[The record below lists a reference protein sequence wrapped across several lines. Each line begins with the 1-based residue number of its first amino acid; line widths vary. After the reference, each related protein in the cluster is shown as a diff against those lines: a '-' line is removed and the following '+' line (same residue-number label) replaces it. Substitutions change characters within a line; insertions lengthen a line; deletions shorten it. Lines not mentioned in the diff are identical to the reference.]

1 MTDNT
6 PLNADDELEKN
17 ILYIIEAHFKP
28 SDNSLMPL
36 NATKRVM
43 QIILANRKKHELQ
56 ARIDEN
62 RACQGIVGSVWS
74 TSGMLNGMEKRTL
87 EFRQEL
93 ENLKKFWTDEWKKVV
108 KL

>member
-1 MTDNT
+1 MTPTEQDKELRLEIARKVYPKPT
-6 PLNADDELEKN
+6 PGEIMIWGTPEAVVEMYADSPIVYAFANFITADR
-17 ILYIIEAHFKP
+17 
-28 SDNSLMPL
+28 
-36 NATKRVM
+36 KRVA
-43 QIILANRKKHELQ
+43 LE

-93 ENLKKFWTDEWKKVV
+93 ENL
-108 KL
+108 